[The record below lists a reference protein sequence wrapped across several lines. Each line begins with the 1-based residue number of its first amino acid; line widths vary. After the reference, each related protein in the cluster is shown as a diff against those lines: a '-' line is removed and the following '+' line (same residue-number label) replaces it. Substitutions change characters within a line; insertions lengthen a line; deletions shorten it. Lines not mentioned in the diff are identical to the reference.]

1 MSARVQRREHEALK
15 SRVLALEKAQVAKVK
30 VEKKAPE
37 D

>member
-15 SRVLALEKAQVAKVK
+15 SRVLALEKALPPKP
-30 VEKKAPE
+30 KKKGKG